1 MAQVEANEGNGE
13 QGEDAAKGGLTG
25 LQFAL
30 AIVLVAALLV
40 VAWFLIDRNLI
51 DQKSGPAFYA
61 DVVQGLV
68 ILGAAFFGIPVT
80 WRAGKASGKSE
91 GEKDKQDA
99 LKEQRRGIGER
110 GRTLTQAAMDRQ
122 QGLHRVIEEQF
133 ASDAGDRRYRL
144 ARDDLGTRTIEI
156 DMDDVGGTAQALTKL
171 DQFMVDLQE
180 VP

>member
-1 MAQVEANEGNGE
+1 MTQVEANGGNGD
-13 QGEDAAKGGLTG
+13 QGKGAAKGGLTG

-30 AIVLVAALLV
+30 AIVLVGALLM

-51 DQKSGPAFYA
+51 DQESGPAFYA

-110 GRTLTQAAMDRQ
+110 GRLLTQAAMDRQ
-122 QGLHRVIEEQF
+122 QGLRRVIEDQF
-133 ASDAGDRRYRL
+133 ASDAGARRWR
-144 ARDDLGTRTIEI
+144 APDDLATRTIEI
-156 DMDDVGGTAQALTKL
+156 EMDDVGGTSQALTKL
-171 DQFMVDLQE
+171 DQFMADLQE